1 MLWVVMS
8 WLWRL
13 FLSVDVNAV
22 LTQDPTPEVSS
33 SLPESSSVISVT
45 LNIRFLS
52 GWRWTLRS
60 RQRPT
65 CSRVGRTG
73 ASGALDCVLSG
84 GVVVQPCGVG
94 GSDFRLGGWDVG
106 PVVHASSEFLFGAAT
121 DIITH
126 LGVVPSPFRGCSAH
140 VRR

>member
-1 MLWVVMS
+1 WKASFLSARDADTLSMLWVVMS

-52 GWRWTLRS
+52 GRLWTLRS

-73 ASGALDCVLSG
+73 ASGALDCGLK
-84 GVVVQPCGVG
+84 VVVEHLPGFCG
-94 GSDFRLGGWDVG
+94 
-106 PVVHASSEFLFGAAT
+106 
-121 DIITH
+121 
-126 LGVVPSPFRGCSAH
+126 
-140 VRR
+140 